1 MITLTE
7 RAAEK
12 IKDRLAKR
20 GSGIGIMIGV
30 RTTGCSGLAYV
41 LEYVDDLTK
50 MMNGYQ
56 PFTQHDATVFVKEL
70 DMVYLDE
77 LVVDYVKKGLNESSL
92 DYIGGLFMKKNSK
105 FVIDDESSVRIP
117 KQTKSKLLS
126 QVNFYPLLIR

>member
-50 MMNGYQ
+50 MMDGYQ

-70 DMVYLDE
+70 DMVYLDG
-77 LVVDYVKKGLNESSL
+77 LVVDYVRQGLNEGF
-92 DYIGGLFMKKNSK
+92 DFKNPK
-105 FVIDDESSVRIP
+105 ESARCGCGESFTV
-117 KQTKSKLLS
+117 
-126 QVNFYPLLIR
+126 